1 MGLIVTNS
9 NCVGCNRCISACSC
23 MGANIAS
30 KGENGANMI
39 AVDPDRCVACGACF
53 DVCEHEAREFT
64 DDTQEFLA
72 ALERG
77 EAISVLLAPAFLANY
92 PREYKTYLG
101 MLKKLGVNRM
111 ISVSFGADITTWAYL
126 RYITEH
132 QFYGGI
138 SQPCPA
144 VVGYIERYLPELL
157 PKLMPVHSPMMCAA
171 IYAKKYLK
179 ITDKLAFI
187 SPCIAKKSEI
197 EDENTHGAVSYNVT
211 FAHLIAYLKEH
222 PVENAQPCTD
232 EIEYGLGSI
241 YPMPGGLKENV
252 YWLLGEDALIRQME
266 GESHMYHY
274 LEQNKE
280 RLRAGKTPY
289 LFVDALNC
297 SGGCIYGTGIEGK
310 NATKEE
316 IFEEIQRIKAASK
329 NTRHTSAWS
338 RELTP
343 KKRLAALNR
352 QFAQLKLEDFLRHYT
367 DRSALCPV
375 KQASEQE
382 LARIFREMRKD
393 TKEKQT
399 INCGGCGY
407 ANCRQMAEA
416 IYNGFNVVPNCV
428 HYVRDV
434 AIAEKDENARL
445 TEEVTESAK
454 ALEEQKR
461 RLIAQINDNFAVL
474 DEEIGA
480 IEGISNENA
489 RQAVGISEAMSEIAA
504 FTTNLRQTLTEIS
517 ECLARLGKNN
527 EQVINIASQTNLLA
541 LNASIEAARA
551 GETGKG
557 FAVVAGEIKGLAE
570 SSRNT
575 ADDSNRN
582 NEDINRCL
590 SELLQKVEKLSGT
603 TETVSDKTETL
614 AASSEEATA
623 SVATMNSV
631 LREVKEKLQEMVEE
645 R

>member
-1 MGLIVTNS
+1 MIVTNS
-9 NCVGCNRCISACSC
+9 KCVGCNRCISACSC
-23 MGANIAS
+23 MGANIA
-30 KGENGANMI
+30 KEGENGANII
-39 AVDPDRCVACGACF
+39 AVDPDRCIACGACF
-53 DVCEHEAREFT
+53 DVCEHGAREYT
-64 DDTQEFLA
+64 DDTKEFFA

-77 EAISVLLAPAFLANY
+77 ERISVLLAPAFLANY
-92 PREYKTYLG
+92 PKEYKTYLG

-132 QFYGGI
+132 DFYGGI

-144 VVGYIERYLPELL
+144 VVGYIEKYLPELL

-171 IYAKKYLK
+171 IYAKKYQGV
-179 ITDKLAFI
+179 TDKLAFI
-187 SPCIAKKSEI
+187 SPCIAKKKEI
-197 EDENTHGAVSYNVT
+197 EDKNTQGIVSYNVT
-211 FAHLIAYLKEH
+211 FAHLVSYLKEH
-222 PVENAQPCTD
+222 PVEGAEPCTD

-274 LEQNKE
+274 LEQNRE
-280 RLRAGKTPY
+280 RLRDGKTPY

-297 SGGCIYGTGIEGK
+297 SGGCIYGTGIEE
-310 NATKEE
+310 NHSTKEE

-329 NTRHTSAWS
+329 NTRRTSAWS
-338 RELTP
+338 KELTP

-352 QFAQLKLEDFLRHYT
+352 QFANLELSDFLRRYT
-367 DRSALCPV
+367 DQSALCPV
-375 KQASEQE
+375 KHASEQE
-382 LARIFREMRKD
+382 IDRIFRKMLKD

-399 INCGGCGY
+399 INCGCCGY
-407 ANCRQMAEA
+407 SNCHLMAEA
-416 IYNGFNVVPNCV
+416 IYNGFNVVSNCV

-434 AIAEKDENARL
+434 AIEEKDENVRL
-445 TEEVTESAK
+445 TGEIKQSAE

-480 IEGISNENA
+480 IEGSSNENA
-489 RQAVGISEAMSEIAA
+489 KQAVGISEAMSEISA
-504 FTTNLRQTLTEIS
+504 FTTNLRKTLAEIS

-527 EQVINIASQTNLLA
+527 EQVIKIASQTNLLA

-570 SSRNT
+570 SSKST

-590 SELLQKVEKLSGT
+590 SELLQKVESLSGT
-603 TETVSDKTETL
+603 TEAVSDKTETL

-623 SVATMNSV
+623 SVSTMNSV
-631 LREVKEKLQEMVEE
+631 LREVKEKLQEMVNEK
-645 R
+645 